1 MRYRRIML
9 VAAWLTAGAA
19 LAQGPSG
26 FHEDWALRA
35 AAASP
40 IEYRLGSPTILAAS
54 RKSPFRFSDGSEGGV
69 LNKPPPSPMDRAAV
83 LGTERAWVGGRPP
96 LDCAMTPMDARCH

>member
-19 LAQGPSG
+19 MGQVPSG
-26 FHEDWALRA
+26 SHEDWALQPTA
-35 AAASP
+35 TSP
-40 IEYRLGSPTILAAS
+40 ARYRLGSPTILAES
-54 RKSPFRFSDGSEGGV
+54 KKSPFRFSDGREGGV
-69 LNKPPPSPMDRAAV
+69 LNKPPPRPMDRAAV

-96 LDCAMTPMDARCH
+96 LDCAMTPVDARCH